1 MSSNEEINER
11 IQKYGPVEIFRIL
24 DQNGKALNTVFKNEE
39 EKGNQ
44 TEFSQNYSE
53 IPKLLNKAVSVV
65 RDLDPLVLFFYLE

>member
-24 DQNGKALNTVFKNEE
+24 DQNGKALNTVFKKDE

-44 TEFSQNYSE
+44 IEFSQNYSE

-65 RDLDPLVLFFYLE
+65 RDLDPLVFIF